1 MRGTED
7 SLSLPT
13 SPAARG
19 QAATA
24 SRCLSSTSDHGRP
37 LCTPKEYIAEEPGQP
52 DRWFLYYIMLGF
64 ITSYRPGK
72 SKSPGKPG
80 SLDITQLVL
89 NKI

>member
-1 MRGTED
+1 MVEEMSPAGTEWE
-7 SLSLPT
+7 
-13 SPAARG
+13 G
-19 QAATA
+19 Q
-24 SRCLSSTSDHGRP
+24 RIPWCLSSTSDHGRP